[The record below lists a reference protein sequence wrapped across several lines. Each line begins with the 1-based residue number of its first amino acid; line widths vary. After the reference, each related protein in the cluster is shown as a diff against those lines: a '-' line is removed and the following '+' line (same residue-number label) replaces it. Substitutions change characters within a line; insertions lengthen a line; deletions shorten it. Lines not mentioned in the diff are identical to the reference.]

1 MATRTVSNKEIEI
14 IKKWLEN
21 NQDSKSETI
30 TKDLEDII
38 ANEFQTEVL
47 GQLFFVLFLSHL
59 INLPDYFFYQK
70 LLCY

>member
-14 IKKWLEN
+14 ITKWLEN

-38 ANEFQTEVL
+38 ANEFQTERVVCTNSAMGGL
-47 GQLFFVLFLSHL
+47 HL
-59 INLPDYFFYQK
+59 APTDYWYWSR
-70 LLCY
+70 